1 MNGVAV
7 LVANGLHFKVP
18 GVLQELLNVHAAVTK
33 GSRRFLPG
41 CFNSGAQFS
50 FIAGNT
56 HAASTAT
63 GARFHNYWVLN
74 LSSHF
79 DCFFNIFNGVFGARE
94 YWRASLASEALAV
107 DLVAKRIHCFWTWTD
122 EFKAGRSAY
131 FCKVRV
137 LTEES
142 VARMNR
148 FRMAHFSRCDDAL
161 NLQVRLFGRARSD
174 ADGSV
179 CLLKPG
185 TALVC

>member
-1 MNGVAV
+1 MAV

-18 GVLQELLNVHAAVTK
+18 GVLQELLDVHAAVTK
-33 GSRRFLPG
+33 CSRRFLPG
-41 CFNSGAQFS
+41 GFNSGAQFS
-50 FIAGNT
+50 FIAGDT
-56 HAASTAT
+56 HATSAAT
-63 GARFHNYWVLN
+63 GARFHNHWILN

-79 DCFFNIFNGVFGARE
+79 DGFFNIFNRVFCAWE
-94 YWRASLASEALAV
+94 YGRTGLASEALAV
-107 DLVAKRIHCFWTWTD
+107 DLVTKRVHCFWTWAD

-161 NLQVRLFGRARSD
+161 NLQVRLLGRAWSD
-174 ADGSV
+174 ADRSV